1 MLHKVAKLVA
11 ATENIV
17 KREAGIIMTD
27 IFIGE
32 ELGFKFS
39 IKISD
44 DVVLIH
50 G

>member
-17 KREAGIIMTD
+17 KREAGIKTD

-32 ELGFKFS
+32 ELGFIFS

-50 G
+50 S